1 MKLTWLCTGSALV
14 LKGRT
19 NLPYTPPAGGG
30 GVFPAA
36 TLFPA
41 LSLFPGA

>member
-1 MKLTWLCTGSALV
+1 MNLTWLCTGSALV

-30 GVFPAA
+30 GWSMAPWGTSGWGV
-36 TLFPA
+36 
-41 LSLFPGA
+41 

>member
-30 GVFPAA
+30 GF
-36 TLFPA
+36 
-41 LSLFPGA
+41 GANFGANFGA